1 MEARSARIDCGGGQ
15 GAEGPSA
22 KDVGLLVGRLLQG
35 ESFVGS
41 WRFYP
46 LYRQGWDLVSELQ
59 SRTLRNLLRGGF
71 LDALPAMWPT
81 GSF

>member
-1 MEARSARIDCGGGQ
+1 MFQPTRLLWKRAPPASKCGGGQ

-41 WRFYP
+41 SRFYP
-46 LYRQGWDLVSELQ
+46 YTVKDGI
-59 SRTLRNLLRGGF
+59 
-71 LDALPAMWPT
+71 M
-81 GSF
+81 